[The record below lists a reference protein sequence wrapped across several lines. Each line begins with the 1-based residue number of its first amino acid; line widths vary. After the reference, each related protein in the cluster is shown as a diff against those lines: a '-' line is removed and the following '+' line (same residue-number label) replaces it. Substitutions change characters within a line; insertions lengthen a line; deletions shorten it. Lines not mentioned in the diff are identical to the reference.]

1 MADLYAILGLP
12 PTADTAEIRQAY
24 ARLAR
29 ERHPDRFQDPAQKKE
44 AESFFK
50 DLTQAFNVLS
60 NERTRREYDQERQAP
75 RRTAPEEIAQE
86 AFARGQA
93 HMEARQPYEA
103 VECFRVAVHHV
114 PGEARYQAAL
124 GRALARNPQWLRE
137 AAEAYEEALRL
148 DPRQAGAC
156 AELARLYLARGLK
169 LRARKLV
176 EAGLQQAPRDQ
187 ALQALAAETVDQG
200 PAPPGEGGGLRGLL
214 RRK

>member
-12 PTADTAEIRQAY
+12 PTAGTAEVRQAY

-29 ERHPDRFQDPAQKKE
+29 ERHPDRFPDPAQKKE
-44 AESFFK
+44 AENFFK
-50 DLTQAFNVLS
+50 DITQAYNVLS
-60 NERTRREYDQERQAP
+60 NERSRREYDQEREAP
-75 RRTAPEEIAQE
+75 RRTAPEEIAQD
-86 AFARGQA
+86 AFARGQV

-148 DPRQAGAC
+148 DPRQAAAC

-176 EAGLQQAPRDQ
+176 EAGLQRAPRDP
-187 ALQALAAETVDQG
+187 ALQALLAETADQ
-200 PAPPGEGGGLRGLL
+200 PPTPPEEGGGLRGLL